1 MRTRGELARFIRG
14 LGLEDYIA
22 YQDCALTGER
32 GERQDTYPVNFF
44 LRDEIRGKG
53 GRQKLTLY
61 FKPVGKERWLL
72 LDLASYIAS
81 QVQELYPEYECGGR
95 LV

>member
-1 MRTRGELARFIRG
+1 M
-14 LGLEDYIA
+14 
-22 YQDCALTGER
+22 
-32 GERQDTYPVNFF
+32 NFF

-72 LDLASYIAS
+72 LDLASYITS
-81 QVQELYPEYECGGR
+81 QVQELYPEYDCGGR
-95 LV
+95 LI